1 MIHCSGGDEV
11 AITPDGY
18 GGTNM
23 PRYFFLCIAAALNA
37 AVIAAAFAE
46 ENGKWEL
53 EQRGR
58 SLFALS
64 YKQSASIDNS
74 DGDVCTG
81 FLCDQR
87 NRMGVIGAI
96 LVPSMALWE
105 NRQDPIPDSI

>member
-1 MIHCSGGDEV
+1 
-11 AITPDGY
+11 
-18 GGTNM
+18 M

-64 YKQSASIDNS
+64 YKQSASINNQTVTS
-74 DGDVCTG
+74 ELG

-96 LVPSMALWE
+96 LVPFDGTLE
-105 NRQDPIPDSI
+105 NRQDPIPDFDSEEI